1 MSKYFLKRTLLSP
14 RAAVSVS
21 VSHLYLTRAASSIW
35 PRRDKLY
42 LLRREGQVRLN
53 DSRGRCLVLWLA
65 RSGCSEGT
73 SWDVGNRRHR
83 LEHLE
88 GPQGRKREEICKQE
102 WRIALFFR
110 HPGAI
115 FKHLGHPG
123 SVLMVDITYSESQC
137 SDVLDDKAGRRKMVC
152 QGCCSCHIAPLQS
165 VWLSAESRWHS
176 RCQEGTETPPGCHCG
191 DKKDRR
197 E

>member
-1 MSKYFLKRTLLSP
+1 MSKYFLNRTLLSP
-14 RAAVSVS
+14 CVAASVS

-42 LLRREGQVRLN
+42 HLRREGLVCLN

-88 GPQGRKREEICKQE
+88 EPQGRKREEICKWAWE
-102 WRIALFFR
+102 IV
-110 HPGAI
+110 HPSAN
-115 FKHLGHPG
+115 FKHLGHPD
-123 SVLMVDITYSESQC
+123 SVLMVEITHCESQC
-137 SDVLDDKAGRRKMVC
+137 SDLLDDKAGRRKTVC

-176 RCQEGTETPPGCHCG
+176 RCQEGTETAPGCRCG